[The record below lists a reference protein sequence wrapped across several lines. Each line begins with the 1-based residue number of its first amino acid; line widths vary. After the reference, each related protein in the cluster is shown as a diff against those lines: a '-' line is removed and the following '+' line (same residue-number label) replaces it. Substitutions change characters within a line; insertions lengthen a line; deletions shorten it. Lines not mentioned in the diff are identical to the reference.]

1 MGLTNAEY
9 QRRWR
14 AKHKVESLKHL
25 EHLKLAH
32 SARKRRVG
40 YGSWLSRMSD
50 AEWSRS
56 GVDDDAVNT
65 YLESTKSDDQCWTAR
80 EITHGQYHVPQ
91 LARGDADEYKTTI
104 GRSPA
109 KREKDAL
116 RYLALCVDNPT
127 VFNRTIDTLPDSSIR
142 RICDAVL
149 NASKGD
155 AKYELTPA
163 QRTMCNKY
171 KRSIDILV
179 SPKES
184 LATKRRLLRSA
195 KKQVGGSV
203 FVPMMLQASLDTL
216 GNALIPPTNH

>member
-1 MGLTNAEY
+1 MGMTNAER
-9 QRRWR
+9 QRLWR
-14 AKHKVESLKHL
+14 RRHAVAEAKQPIKQV
-25 EHLKLAH
+25 KLAQPTQYR
-32 SARKRRVG
+32 SEDNYRPPNGGDEGVSTTPG
-40 YGSWLSRMSD
+40 YSTPVWLHDEQRSDSLGDSYGDSVED
-50 AEWSRS
+50 AEVSKLS
-56 GVDDDAVNT
+56 EGVAP
-65 YLESTKSDDQCWTAR
+65 SKSVAS
-80 EITHGQYHVPQ
+80 
-91 LARGDADEYKTTI
+91 A

-116 RYLALCVDNPT
+116 RYLALCLDNPT
-127 VFNRTIDTLPDSSIR
+127 VFCRTIDTLPDSSIR

-149 NASKGD
+149 NATKGD
-155 AKYELTPA
+155 AKYKLTPA

-216 GNALIPPTNH
+216 GNALIPPTYH

>member
-1 MGLTNAEY
+1 MGLTSAER
-9 QRRWR
+9 QRLWR
-14 AKHKVESLKHL
+14 KRHAVEAKRHIKQ
-25 EHLKLAH
+25 LKLAQPTQH
-32 SARKRRVG
+32 
-40 YGSWLSRMSD
+40 
-50 AEWSRS
+50 RS
-56 GVDDDAVNT
+56 KGGHLPRNGDDDVV
-65 YLESTKSDDQCWTAR
+65 STTPSYSASAWLRDAQRSDS
-80 EITHGQYHVPQ
+80 
-91 LARGDADEYKTTI
+91 LGDEDIEGDVEVSNISEELTPSMHTPSAM
-104 GRSPA
+104 RPRA

-149 NASKGD
+149 NTTKGD
-155 AKYELTPA
+155 AKYKLTPA

-203 FVPMMLQASLDTL
+203 FVPIMLQASLDAF
-216 GNALIPPTNH
+216 GNALIPPTSY